1 MVSCDSSVDDRGPF
15 APQLW
20 LQVACQ
26 RVRQISRSSGFTMLE
41 MLTVICLIGMLASM
55 LSFAVNSARKQARQ
69 ADCKSNLRQFGAAIL
84 VYRGEH
90 EGRNPPWMSNL
101 FPEYVDDKHLFVC
114 RSDKNRVKGI
124 GLVRPADLP
133 PEEVSVS
140 DTFPEVIDNDG
151 STVGRHALQNRID
164 IKANSYFYEFSAAKA
179 PTGWETDVPNL
190 DDDPIIAWWEYKENQ
205 LRVGDKANGGGKL
218 TPKPYSQSRMPI
230 IRCYHHHRELRID
243 CHRRNTDGTKSG
255 NFSIG
260 GITLNVAYAGN
271 VLVAPLWWEG
281 ALEPGETAP

>member
-1 MVSCDSSVDDRGPF
+1 
-15 APQLW
+15 
-20 LQVACQ
+20 
-26 RVRQISRSSGFTMLE
+26 MLE

-90 EGRNPPWMSNL
+90 EGRNPPWMSKL

-114 RSDKNRVKGI
+114 RSDKNKGV

-140 DTFPEVIDNDG
+140 DTFPEVIDND
-151 STVGRHALQNRID
+151 SVVRHPLQYPD
-164 IKANSYFYEFSAAKA
+164 IKANSYFYEFSAADA
-179 PTGWETDVPNL
+179 PTSWKPGVPDL
-190 DDDPIIAWWEYKENQ
+190 DEDGKIAWWEYKENQ
-205 LRVGDKANGGGKL
+205 LRVGDKANRDPL
-218 TPKPYSQSRMPI
+218 YPNIPKPYSQSRMPI
-230 IRCYHHHRELRID
+230 IRCYHHHRELRIEG
-243 CHRRNTDGTKSG
+243 HRRNNTDGTKVTTRP
-255 NFSIG
+255 IPKG

-281 ALEPGETAP
+281 ALEPGEKP